1 MTNNKLTLSEADFTP
16 VTDRDPGLDKTY
28 ERSSLQNLI
37 SSFRANALAK
47 VALMVLILLI
57 LSAVLAPLSPYDPD
71 KLDPTN
77 KLALPSA
84 EHPFGTD
91 DMGRDYFTRA
101 LYGGRVSL
109 VVGLFSVCI
118 SITMGTLYGTISGY
132 IGGRV
137 DSLMMRFIDIFMS
150 IPSFLLIVIIN
161 TFFTPSI
168 FTLVLVIGLFTW
180 QGVARITRAET
191 LSLKK
196 RDFVL
201 ASRALG
207 VGHFTVIV
215 RHIIPNLVNQ
225 VIVAASVSVAN
236 SIMLESSL
244 SFLGYGI
251 SVPTASWGG
260 MLQNAQSFIL
270 DRPLLAVFPGV
281 FILLTILSLNILSDV
296 LRDALNPK
304 LNK

>member
-1 MTNNKLTLSEADFTP
+1 MQTDKNIVREDFKFSPKTQEH
-16 VTDRDPGLDKTY
+16 DDKTY
-28 ERSSLQNLI
+28 ERSPLQNLKQ
-37 SSFRANALAK
+37 SFRANPMARAALF
-47 VALMVLILLI
+47 VLMLLF
-57 LSAVLAPLSPYDPD
+57 LSAILAPLSPYDPYE
-71 KLDPTN
+71 LDPLN

-84 EHPFGTD
+84 QHPFGTD
-91 DMGRDYFTRA
+91 DMGRDYLTRA

-118 SITMGTLYGTISGY
+118 STTVGTLYGTISGY
-132 IGGRV
+132 IGGKA
-137 DSLMMRFIDIFMS
+137 DIYMMRFIDIIVS
-150 IPSFLLIVIIN
+150 VPSFLLIVIIN

-168 FTLVLVIGLFTW
+168 LTLVLVIGMFTW

-207 VGHFTVIV
+207 VSHLKVIV
-215 RHIIPNLVNQ
+215 SHIVPNLVNQ
-225 VIVAASVSVAN
+225 IIVAASVSVAN

-251 SVPTASWGG
+251 SVPMASWGG
-260 MLQNAQSFIL
+260 MLQNAQTYIL
-270 DRPLLAVFPGV
+270 DRPLMAVFPGV